1 MPELPEVETIKNQLA
16 DKIIGKKIVK
26 VEIRLAK
33 LIKGVS
39 ALVFKN
45 KLKNAII
52 QDVSRR
58 AKLLIIKI
66 SGGYSLLIHL
76 KLTGQLI
83 FMEHG
88 TDNMEHQ
95 KYTHLIYHFS
105 DKSALIYNDLRQ
117 FGYVKLV
124 KTADLEEIFEQ
135 EKYGPEP
142 LKKDFTLKKFQ
153 EILLKKPRLKIKPLL
168 MDQSFIAGIGN
179 IYAQEACFCAKI
191 LPTRIVKSLSDKEI
205 KNLYHCLISILK
217 QAIKDKGSSVENYVD
232 ASGKKGNYVSK
243 LKVYGRENLKC
254 FRCGH
259 RIEKMVLGGR
269 GTYYC
274 SSCQK

>member
-16 DKIIGKKIVK
+16 DKIIGKKIIK

-39 ALVFKN
+39 TPFFKN

-52 QDVSRR
+52 QNVSRR

-66 SGGYSLLIHL
+66 SNGYSLLIHL

-83 FMEHG
+83 FMDHE
-88 TDNMEHQ
+88 TDSMEHQ

-124 KTADLEEIFEQ
+124 KTADLEKIFEQ

-153 EILLKKPRLKIKPLL
+153 EILFKKLRLKIKPLL

-191 LPTRIVKSLSDKEI
+191 LPTRTVKSLSEKEI

-232 ASGKKGNYVSK
+232 ASGNKGIYVLK

-254 FRCGH
+254 FRCQSK
-259 RIEKMVLGGR
+259 IEKMVLAGR

-274 SSCQK
+274 PNCQK

>member
-39 ALVFKN
+39 AINFKN
-45 KLKNAII
+45 KLKNATI
-52 QDVSRR
+52 QDISRR
-58 AKLLIIKI
+58 AKLLIIRI
-66 SGGYSLLIHL
+66 SNGYSLLIHL

-83 FMEHG
+83 FMKHG
-88 TDNMEHQ
+88 ADNMEHQ
-95 KYTHLIYHFS
+95 KYTHIIYYFS

-124 KTADLEEIFEQ
+124 KTADLEKIFEQ

-142 LKKDFTLKKFQ
+142 LEKDFTLKKFQ
-153 EILLKKPRLKIKPLL
+153 EILLKKSKLKIKPLL

-191 LPTRIVKSLSDKEI
+191 SPIRTVKSLSDKEI

-217 QAIKDKGSSVENYVD
+217 QAIKHKGSSVENYVD
-232 ASGKKGNYVSK
+232 ASGEKGTYVSR

-254 FRCGH
+254 FRCKSKV
-259 RIEKMVLGGR
+259 EKMVLAGR

-274 SSCQK
+274 PSCQK